1 MRMTREDRRSHI
13 VDAAL
18 QVASREGFSEVTIRD
33 VAREA
38 NISLGVVHYCFEDK
52 LELQQE
58 MSVKLVNDVIDF
70 YVANLI
76 REPTRDGLE
85 GFRQDFYER
94 TLEVMEEFLPARNYS
109 VLFFEVMINS
119 FREHDPS
126 STTRSAAHFFDALDH
141 MINQVYISAA
151 ENYHLNWI
159 IELDKFVPIITDA
172 CLGMVFRI
180 LSVGQ
185 DVTENGERRM
195 SDAQRT
201 YVQNLVRAIIDLSCL
216 YLEEKPND

>member
-13 VDAAL
+13 VNAAL

-38 NISLGVVHYCFEDK
+38 DISLGVVHYCFEDK

-76 REPTRDGLE
+76 RKPTRDGLE
-85 GFRQDFYER
+85 GFREDFYER

-126 STTRSAAHFFDALDH
+126 STTKSAGHFFEALDN
-141 MINQVYISAA
+141 MINRVYISAA

-159 IELDKFVPIITDA
+159 VEPEKFVPIITDA

-185 DVTENGERRM
+185 TIAENGQRRL
-195 SDAQRT
+195 STEQRA
-201 YVQNLVRAIIDLSCL
+201 YVENLVRAIIDLSCL
-216 YLEEKPND
+216 YLEEKR

>member
-13 VDAAL
+13 VNAAL

-38 NISLGVVHYCFEDK
+38 DISLGVVHYCFEDK

-85 GFRQDFYER
+85 GFREDFFER

-126 STTRSAAHFFDALDH
+126 STT
-141 MINQVYISAA
+141 
-151 ENYHLNWI
+151 
-159 IELDKFVPIITDA
+159 K
-172 CLGMVFRI
+172 
-180 LSVGQ
+180 SVGHFL
-185 DVTENGERRM
+185 RRSM
-195 SDAQRT
+195 T
-201 YVQNLVRAIIDLSCL
+201 
-216 YLEEKPND
+216 